1 MGSAKLLMKAALF
14 IDQDRAARALLAN
27 CLEEA
32 GWQTHQADDAENG
45 LRLAARFH
53 PEVVI
58 CAVHL
63 SGSNGFQVCRAL
75 REAGH
80 LNSPAR
86 IILVSTSPYAIDRLS
101 AVEAGADDFWVKP
114 LVSAELVER
123 LGRPQEFDRE
133 HPPVPKVGF
142 GSIGPQAVVPFRAP
156 QPNAQTLVRFWG
168 VRGSIPTPGPDT
180 AFYGGNTACVEV
192 RAGGRI
198 IILDGGSGIRP
209 LGGALMTEAG
219 GEGVECD
226 ILISHMHWDHIMGL
240 AFFAPGYDPK
250 SRVRIF
256 GFPNAERGLHETLA
270 MLMRSPHFPIDWR
283 QLPSQ
288 IEVHE
293 LPAPKLQLGNTRVQA
308 AWMNHPGICAGYRL
322 DTAHGSLAYLP
333 DHEPFQR
340 YLAISE
346 GSEGSS
352 AARLDFARQQDA
364 QVRRFIEDCDLLI
377 VDSQYDSKEYP
388 DYVGWGHGCASDAVN
403 LALEARVKQ
412 VCLFHHDPSH
422 DDSHLTRMAREAQ
435 QTADA
440 TGSKLVVHC
449 AREGLEIV
457 LG

>member
-1 MGSAKLLMKAALF
+1 MKSALI
-14 IDQDRAARALLAN
+14 IDPDRAARAGLVAALTQ
-27 CLEEA
+27 A
-32 GWQTHQADDAENG
+32 GWQPLEADNAERG
-45 LRLAARFH
+45 LELAAQSQ
-53 PEVVI
+53 PEVVL

-63 SGSNGFQVCRAL
+63 AGTNGFQLCRAL
-75 REAGH
+75 RKAGRQYYA
-80 LNSPAR
+80 PR
-86 IILVSTSPYAIDRLS
+86 IILVSASPYAIDRLS

-114 LVSAELVER
+114 LAAEELAQR
-123 LGRPQEFDRE
+123 LRQPHEFDRE
-133 HPPVPKVGF
+133 HPPVPKVRF
-142 GSIGPQAVVPFRAP
+142 GSIGPQAVVPFRLTQA
-156 QPNAQTLVRFWG
+156 NAETVVRFWG

-180 AFYGGNTACVEV
+180 ALYGGNTACVEV

-209 LGGALMTEAG
+209 LGAALMTEAHG
-219 GEGVECD
+219 NGVECD

-240 AFFAPGYDPK
+240 AFFAPAYDPK

-256 GFPNAERGLHETLA
+256 GFPNAEQGLHETLA

-293 LPAPKLQLGNTRVQA
+293 LPGPKLQLGNTRVEA

-322 DTAHGSLAYLP
+322 DTTHGTVAYLP

-340 YLAISE
+340 YVTTSE
-346 GSEGSS
+346 AGHNSN
-352 AARLDFARQQDA
+352 AARLEFARQKDA
-364 QVRRFIEDCDLLI
+364 ELRRFIEDCDLLI

-388 DYVGWGHGCASDAVN
+388 DYVGWGHGCAADAVN
-403 LALEARVKQ
+403 LALTARVKQ

-435 QTADA
+435 EIADA
-440 TGSKLVVHC
+440 AGGKLVVHC
-449 AREGLEIV
+449 AREGLEIA